1 MKNKRSSAT
10 GLGQFL
16 DETWLDLI
24 RVHRPD
30 LARGRSQGE
39 TLELRRDA
47 KVAREITTRFTEQ
60 NAEMLRKRGLFC
72 NSGDAVFGAL
82 CRWRGRCGDLV
93 STGGCRRRLGYGQ
106 CRPYQARE
114 DRQGQPVPRP
124 PYGRRSKNLGG
135 PQDARSGYIGRHA
148 THPTSR
154 KLTAPFSLS
163 LGGRPRQNDDAK
175 SSCQNPPRHWILARS
190 VLRPAPNLLLRSRGA
205 GVGLMRSRRAP

>member
-1 MKNKRSSAT
+1 MKAT
-10 GLGQFL
+10 GRQQHSVRGFWNC
-16 DETWLDLI
+16 DEMPKLLVRSPRDLPSKTP
-24 RVHRPD
+24 RCS
-30 LARGRSQGE
+30 GKE
-39 TLELRRDA
+39 
-47 KVAREITTRFTEQ
+47 K
-60 NAEMLRKRGLFC
+60 GLFC

-82 CRWRGRCGDLV
+82 CWWRGRCGDLV

-135 PQDARSGYIGRHA
+135 PQCAFRVHRRRHA

-175 SSCQNPPRHWILARS
+175 SSCQNPQRHRILARS

-205 GVGLMRSRRAP
+205 GVGLTRLRRAP